1 MDSLDLL
8 KSRDVSTT
16 QAHKS
21 LDAKFDRKNDSR
33 SADNKDLV
41 LVRNQGSTANLDE

>member
-1 MDSLDLL
+1 MNSLDLL
-8 KSRDVSTT
+8 KSRDVSTNEV
-16 QAHKS
+16 QNS

-41 LVRNQGSTANLDE
+41 LVRNQGSTANLEE